1 MPKYE
6 DDENNIL
13 NFILKIYFSSTF
25 YINIIFNSKIRLF
38 DFNLKGYSYDKKK
51 FTTDSIVIYIDK
63 EAVPYDYIIYFKVE
77 KISGKTEYK
86 LSYSLPKE
94 IIVKESN
101 LI

>member
-1 MPKYE
+1 M
-6 DDENNIL
+6 I
-13 NFILKIYFSSTF
+13 
-25 YINIIFNSKIRLF
+25 
-38 DFNLKGYSYDKKK
+38 KKK

-63 EAVPYDYIIYFKVE
+63 ETVPYDYIIYFKIE